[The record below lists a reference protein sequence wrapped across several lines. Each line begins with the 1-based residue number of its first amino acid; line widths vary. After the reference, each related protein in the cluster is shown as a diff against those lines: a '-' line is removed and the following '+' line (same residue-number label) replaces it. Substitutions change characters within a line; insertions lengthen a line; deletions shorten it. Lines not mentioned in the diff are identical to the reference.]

1 MFKVA
6 INQKPLIMH
15 HYVKK
20 EVLKCDIQN
29 VLKYS
34 PCELFPTD
42 VSHVY
47 MCCTSLEITGFL
59 LRAMLLT
66 YPDTPSKHS
75 SALHLCLCN
84 ASRLHTIKTDQG
96 LFPGAIHHNSGN
108 MSVSSKMSLYLL
120 VIQSTHPSD
129 PDGVDG
135 RYFAKTNLNIKYNI
149 LPIQYKISGT
159 FYKQKPTRKLGV
171 HFTQGHH
178 YHFL

>member
-1 MFKVA
+1 MA

-15 HYVKK
+15 HYVKR

-96 LFPGAIHHNSGN
+96 LFPGAIHHNSSN

-120 VIQSTHPSD
+120 LTQSTHPSD

-135 RYFAKTNLNIKYNI
+135 RYFAKTNLHIKYNI
-149 LPIQYKISGT
+149 KI
-159 FYKQKPTRKLGV
+159 
-171 HFTQGHH
+171 
-178 YHFL
+178 